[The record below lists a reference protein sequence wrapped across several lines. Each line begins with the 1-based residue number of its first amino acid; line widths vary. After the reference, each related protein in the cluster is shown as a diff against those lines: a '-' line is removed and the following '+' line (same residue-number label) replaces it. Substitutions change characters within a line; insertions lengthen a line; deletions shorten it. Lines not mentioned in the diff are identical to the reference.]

1 MATVTTNVYCDGIKL
16 NVHSLSVDQKINWH
30 HSFRIAVASESL
42 EGKKAV
48 NIDNSVEFL
57 GKIVDIGITSRRT
70 LSGDGLNFKGI
81 VTSVHIDRTFTED
94 NLIIISGYSP
104 TYLLEDGLGCQS
116 FEEKKG
122 DQIFKSVVA
131 NYPANLLNPSAGGNY
146 SSPIPYM
153 VRYKETNF
161 QFLNRL
167 AAMYGE
173 WFYYTGQNL
182 IYGQIQETNQVE
194 ISLGTDLQSY
204 EYGVTMK
211 PANFDWLSYDYTK
224 NNQLSKSSNSYKPT
238 TLNTYSKK
246 ALDVASKSFA
256 GGHKIPTM
264 YDIKE
269 ERQLKERIEISKT
282 NILSDTSTFSGQST
296 NPSLTIGTNLSVFA
310 NNSTTGVFKKVF
322 INRFRVIGVQH
333 HVNQNNDYQNNFEAL
348 PFECTLPPV
357 NPNVFKP
364 EAESQIAVVKENND
378 PQSLGR
384 VRVQFNWQSGNE
396 MTPWI
401 RVSTAHASVDRGFYF
416 TPEIDDQVMVDFE
429 HGNPNRPYIINSMY
443 HSQAKPEFFD
453 PDNNFKS
460 IKTRS
465 GHTILFNDTSGKE
478 SITIKDKKGN
488 RIKLNTAS
496 SSISI
501 STPGT
506 LSLSSKNMKTN
517 VKEDMEIKVEGNMK
531 TEVDIDQEN
540 FVRGNME
547 NLIVG
552 DAKYSSS
559 QNTEIEAYGNLS
571 AKSLQNVEINGLNIE
586 VKGKAS
592 AKMSGPQTEVK
603 GTATLNLEA
612 AGITTIKG
620 LPVKIN

>member
-1 MATVTTNVYCDGIKL
+1 MATVNIQVFCDGKKL
-16 NVHSLSVDQKINWH
+16 NVHSVSVDQKMNWH

-57 GKIVDIGITSRRT
+57 GKIVDIGISPRRQ

-122 DQIFKSVVA
+122 EEIFKSIVA
-131 NYPANLLNPSAGGNY
+131 NYPANLLNPSASGNY
-146 SSPIPYM
+146 SKPIPYM

-194 ISLGTDLQSY
+194 ITLGTDLQSY
-204 EYGVTMK
+204 AYGVTMK
-211 PANFDWLSYDYTK
+211 PTSFEWLAYDYTK
-224 NNQLSKSSNSYKPT
+224 NNQFSKSSNAYQPAG
-238 TLNTYSKK
+238 LDAYGKK
-246 ALDVASKSFA
+246 AHDVAKTNFA

-264 YDIKE
+264 YDIRE

-296 NPSLTIGTNLSVFA
+296 NPSLTIGTNLSVYA
-310 NNSTTGVFKKVF
+310 NNNTTGVFKKVF

-333 HVNQNNDYQNNFEAL
+333 HVNQNKDYQNNFEAL

-364 EAESQIAVVKENND
+364 EAESHVAVVKENHD
-378 PQSLGR
+378 PDGLGR
-384 VRVQFNWQSGNE
+384 IRAQFNWQSGKE

-401 RVSTAHASVDRGFYF
+401 RVVTSSAAGGRGMYF
-416 TPEIDDQVMVDFE
+416 VPEKDDEVLVDFE
-429 HGNPNRPYIINSMY
+429 QGNPDKPYVSGALF
-443 HSQAKPEFFD
+443 HGKAKPTWGQSE
-453 PDNNFKS
+453 NNTKAL
-460 IKTRS
+460 KTR
-465 GHTILFNDTSGKE
+465 GGNTILLNDERDKE
-478 SITIKDKKGN
+478 SITITDKKGN
-488 RIKLNTAS
+488 SITIDTAKN
-496 SSISI
+496 SISI
-501 STPGT
+501 HSEQDISISSPTSI
-506 LSLSSKNMKTN
+506 SLSSAFIKLEATDIELHTTN
-517 VKEDMEIKVEGNMK
+517 TKV
-531 TEVDIDQEN
+531 I
-540 FVRGNME
+540 
-547 NLIVG
+547 
-552 DAKYSSS
+552 
-559 QNTEIEAYGNLS
+559 
-571 AKSLQNVEINGLNIE
+571 
-586 VKGKAS
+586 AS
-592 AKMSGPQTEVK
+592 TDFTAQSG
-603 GTATLNLEA
+603 ASTLNLTSKE
-612 AGITTIKG
+612 ITTDATTVSIKG
-620 LPVKIN
+620 KNTNISATKLTSNSTGDTTISGAIVKLNS

>member
-1 MATVTTNVYCDGIKL
+1 MATVTANVYCDGKKL

-30 HSFRIAVASESL
+30 HSFRIAFASESL

-94 NLIIISGYSP
+94 NLIIVSGYSP

-122 DQIFKSVVA
+122 DQIFKDIVA
-131 NYPANLLNPSAGGNY
+131 NYPANLLNPSASGNY
-146 SSPIPYM
+146 SNPIPYM
-153 VRYKETNF
+153 VRYKETSY
-161 QFLNRL
+161 QFLSRL

-173 WFYYTGQNL
+173 WMYYNGQNL

-194 ISLGTDLQSY
+194 ITLGTDLQSY

-238 TLNTYSKK
+238 TLNAYSKK

-282 NILSDTSTFSGQST
+282 NILSDTSTFSGQCT
-296 NPSLTIGTNLSVFA
+296 NPSITIGSNLSVYA
-310 NNSTTGVFKKVF
+310 SNNITGVFKKVF
-322 INRFRVIGVQH
+322 IDRFRVIGVQH
-333 HVNQNNDYQNNFEAL
+333 HVNQNKDYQNNFEAL

-364 EAESQIAVVKENND
+364 EAEKHIAIVKENND
-378 PQSLGR
+378 PEKIGR
-384 VRVQFNWQSGNE
+384 VRVQFNWQSGNDL
-396 MTPWI
+396 TPWV
-401 RVSTAHASVDRGFYF
+401 RVSTGHASGDRGIYF
-416 TPEIDDQVMVDFE
+416 TPEIGDEVMVDFE
-429 HGNPNRPYIINSMY
+429 QANPNQPYVCDTLY
-443 HSQAKPEFFD
+443 HGKTKPEWAD
-453 PDNNFKS
+453 PDNNLKA

-465 GHTILFNDTSGKE
+465 GHTILLDDT
-478 SITIKDKKGN
+478 DGN
-488 RIKLNTAS
+488 EV
-496 SSISI
+496 ISI
-501 STPGT
+501 SDKSNNLLKFDTKEKT
-506 LSLSSKNMKTN
+506 ITISSEKKLILESEEIEITASKNMK
-517 VKEDMEIKVEGNMK
+517 VKAGSNMDVSASKNMK
-531 TEVDIDQEN
+531 QKAN
-540 FVRGNME
+540 
-547 NLIVG
+547 
-552 DAKYSSS
+552 
-559 QNTEIEAYGNLS
+559 
-571 AKSLQNVEINGLNIE
+571 NVEVGAANKL
-586 VKGKAS
+586 
-592 AKMSGPQTEVK
+592 KMSGDMGAELITNMKVEISGKTGASLTSDVSTEVGGNAK
-603 GTATLNLEA
+603 LDLKST
-612 AGITTIKG
+612 GITQLKG
-620 LPVKIN
+620 SLVKIN

>member
-122 DQIFKSVVA
+122 DQIFKSIVA

-238 TLNTYSKK
+238 TLNAYSKK

-282 NILSDTSTFSGQST
+282 NILSDTSTFSGQCT
-296 NPSLTIGTNLSVFA
+296 NPSITIGSNLSVYA
-310 NNSTTGVFKKVF
+310 SNNITGVFKKIF
-322 INRFRVIGVQH
+322 IDRFRVIGVQH
-333 HVNQNNDYQNNFEAL
+333 HVNQNKDYQNNFEAL

-364 EAESQIAVVKENND
+364 EAEKHIAIVKENND
-378 PQSLGR
+378 PDKLGR
-384 VRVQFNWQSGNE
+384 VRVQFNWQSGNDL
-396 MTPWI
+396 TPWV
-401 RVSTAHASVDRGFYF
+401 RVSTGHASGDRGIYF
-416 TPEIDDQVMVDFE
+416 TPEIGDEVMVDFE
-429 HGNPNRPYIINSMY
+429 QANPNQPYVCDTLY
-443 HSQAKPEFFD
+443 HGKTKPEWAD
-453 PDNNFKS
+453 PDNNFKA

-465 GHTILFNDTSGKE
+465 GHAILLDDT
-478 SITIKDKKGN
+478 DGN
-488 RIKLNTAS
+488 EV
-496 SSISI
+496 ISI
-501 STPGT
+501 SDKSNNLLKFDTKEKT
-506 LSLSSKNMKTN
+506 ITISSEKKLILESEEIEITASKNMKLKAGSNMN
-517 VKEDMEIKVEGNMK
+517 VSAAKNMK
-531 TEVDIDQEN
+531 QKAN
-540 FVRGNME
+540 
-547 NLIVG
+547 
-552 DAKYSSS
+552 
-559 QNTEIEAYGNLS
+559 
-571 AKSLQNVEINGLNIE
+571 NVEVGAANKL
-586 VKGKAS
+586 
-592 AKMSGPQTEVK
+592 KMSGDMGAELITNMKVEISGKTGASLTSDVSTEVGGNAK
-603 GTATLNLEA
+603 LDLKST
-612 AGITTIKG
+612 GITQLKG
-620 LPVKIN
+620 SLVKIN

>member
-57 GKIVDIGITSRRT
+57 GKIVDIEITSRRT

-104 TYLLEDGLGCQS
+104 TYLLEDGLGCRS

-122 DQIFKSVVA
+122 DQIFKDLVA
-131 NYPANLLNPSAGGNY
+131 NYPANLLNPSASGNY
-146 SSPIPYM
+146 SNPIPYM
-153 VRYKETNF
+153 VRYKETSY
-161 QFLNRL
+161 QFLSRL

-173 WFYYTGQNL
+173 WMYYNGQKL

-211 PANFDWLSYDYTK
+211 PANFDWLSYDYTR
-224 NNQLSKSSNSYKPT
+224 NNQLSKSSNSYKPA
-238 TLNTYSKK
+238 TLNAYSKK

-269 ERQLKERIEISKT
+269 ERKLKERIEISKT
-282 NILSDTSTFSGQST
+282 TILSNTSTLTGQST
-296 NPSLTIGTNLSVFA
+296 NPSITIATNLKLNA
-310 NNSTTGVFKKVF
+310 NNKGSKTF
-322 INRFRVIGVQH
+322 IGRFRITGVQH
-333 HVNQNNDYQNNFEAL
+333 YVNQNKDYTNHFEAL
-348 PFECTLPPV
+348 PFECTIPPA

-364 EAESQIAVVKENND
+364 EAESQVAVVKDNED
-378 PQSLGR
+378 PDKLGR
-384 VRVQFNWQSGNE
+384 IRVQFNWQSGKE

-401 RVSTAHASVDRGFYF
+401 RIAKNHAGMDDEQGSYGFYF
-416 TPEIDDQVMVDFE
+416 VPEKDDEVYVDFE
-429 HGNPNRPYIINSMY
+429 QSNPDRPYMIGAKYHGNV
-443 HSQAKPEFFD
+443 APEWGAD
-453 PDNNFKS
+453 PKDNNQKA

-465 GHTILFNDTSGKE
+465 GHTILLNDEKGKE
-478 SITIKDKKGN
+478 SITISDKEGDSITIDTKGKTISISSKKD
-488 RIKLNTAS
+488 ISISAT
-496 SSISI
+496 SSISLSAEKI
-501 STPGT
+501 SINASDSLEMSGATSA
-506 LSLSSKNMKTN
+506 SLSSQTTSVSGSSEASLTSDAN
-517 VKEDMEIKVEGNMK
+517 VVINGKAKVAIDSNGEVIATGLAKSTLSSSGVTSVEGTLVK
-531 TEVDIDQEN
+531 
-540 FVRGNME
+540 
-547 NLIVG
+547 
-552 DAKYSSS
+552 
-559 QNTEIEAYGNLS
+559 
-571 AKSLQNVEINGLNIE
+571 LN
-586 VKGKAS
+586 
-592 AKMSGPQTEVK
+592 
-603 GTATLNLEA
+603 
-612 AGITTIKG
+612 
-620 LPVKIN
+620 

>member
-1 MATVTTNVYCDGIKL
+1 MATVTANVYCDGKKL

-94 NLIIISGYSP
+94 NLIIVSGYSP

-122 DQIFKSVVA
+122 DQIFKDIVA
-131 NYPANLLNPSAGGNY
+131 NYPANLLNPSASGNY
-146 SSPIPYM
+146 SNPIPYM
-153 VRYKETNF
+153 VRYKETSY
-161 QFLNRL
+161 QFLSRL

-173 WFYYTGQNL
+173 WMYYNGQNL

-194 ISLGTDLQSY
+194 ITLGTDLQSY

-238 TLNTYSKK
+238 TLNAYSKK

-282 NILSDTSTFSGQST
+282 NILSDTSTFSGQCT
-296 NPSLTIGTNLSVFA
+296 NPSITIGSNLSVYA
-310 NNSTTGVFKKVF
+310 SNNITGVFKKVF
-322 INRFRVIGVQH
+322 IDRFRVIGVQH
-333 HVNQNNDYQNNFEAL
+333 HVNQNKDYQNNFEAL

-364 EAESQIAVVKENND
+364 EAEKHIAIVKENND
-378 PQSLGR
+378 PEKIGR
-384 VRVQFNWQSGNE
+384 VRVQFNWQSGNDL
-396 MTPWI
+396 TPWV
-401 RVSTAHASVDRGFYF
+401 RVSTGHASGDRGIYF
-416 TPEIDDQVMVDFE
+416 TPEIGDEVMVDFE
-429 HGNPNRPYIINSMY
+429 QANPNQPYVCDTLY
-443 HSQAKPEFFD
+443 HGKTKPEWAD
-453 PDNNFKS
+453 PDNNLKA

-465 GHTILFNDTSGKE
+465 GHTILLDDT
-478 SITIKDKKGN
+478 DGN
-488 RIKLNTAS
+488 EV
-496 SSISI
+496 ISI
-501 STPGT
+501 SDKSNNLLKFDTKEKT
-506 LSLSSKNMKTN
+506 ITISSEKKLILESEEIEITASKNMK
-517 VKEDMEIKVEGNMK
+517 VKAGSNMDVSASKNMK
-531 TEVDIDQEN
+531 QKAN
-540 FVRGNME
+540 
-547 NLIVG
+547 
-552 DAKYSSS
+552 
-559 QNTEIEAYGNLS
+559 
-571 AKSLQNVEINGLNIE
+571 NVEVGAANKL
-586 VKGKAS
+586 
-592 AKMSGPQTEVK
+592 KMSGDMGAELITNMKVEISGKTGASLTSDVSTEVGGNAK
-603 GTATLNLEA
+603 LDLKST
-612 AGITTIKG
+612 GITQLKG
-620 LPVKIN
+620 SLVKIN

>member
-1 MATVTTNVYCDGIKL
+1 MATVTANVYCDGKKL

-122 DQIFKSVVA
+122 EEIFKSIVA
-131 NYPANLLNPSAGGNY
+131 NYPANLLNPSAAGNY
-146 SSPIPYM
+146 TTAIPYM

-194 ISLGTDLQSY
+194 ITLGTDLQSY

-238 TLNTYSKK
+238 TLNAYSKK

-282 NILSDTSTFSGQST
+282 NILSDTSTFSGQCT
-296 NPSLTIGTNLSVFA
+296 NPSITIGSNLSVYA
-310 NNSTTGVFKKVF
+310 SNNITGVFKKIF
-322 INRFRVIGVQH
+322 IDRFRVIGVQH
-333 HVNQNNDYQNNFEAL
+333 HVNQNKDYQNNFEAL

-364 EAESQIAVVKENND
+364 EAEKHIAIVKENND
-378 PQSLGR
+378 PDKLGR
-384 VRVQFNWQSGNE
+384 VRVQFNWQSGNDL
-396 MTPWI
+396 TPWV
-401 RVSTAHASVDRGFYF
+401 RVSTGHASGDRGIYF
-416 TPEIDDQVMVDFE
+416 TPEIGDEVMVDFE
-429 HGNPNRPYIINSMY
+429 QANPNQPYVCDTLY
-443 HSQAKPEFFD
+443 HGKTKPEWAD
-453 PDNNFKS
+453 PDNNFKA

-465 GHTILFNDTSGKE
+465 GHTILLDDT
-478 SITIKDKKGN
+478 DGN
-488 RIKLNTAS
+488 EV
-496 SSISI
+496 ISI
-501 STPGT
+501 SDKSNNLLKFDTKEKT
-506 LSLSSKNMKTN
+506 ITISSEKKLILESEEIEITASKNMKLKAGSNMN
-517 VKEDMEIKVEGNMK
+517 VSAAKNMK
-531 TEVDIDQEN
+531 QKAN
-540 FVRGNME
+540 
-547 NLIVG
+547 
-552 DAKYSSS
+552 
-559 QNTEIEAYGNLS
+559 
-571 AKSLQNVEINGLNIE
+571 NVEVGAANKL
-586 VKGKAS
+586 
-592 AKMSGPQTEVK
+592 KMSGDMGAELITNMKVEISGKTGASLTSDVSTEVGGNAK
-603 GTATLNLEA
+603 LDLKST
-612 AGITTIKG
+612 GITQLKG
-620 LPVKIN
+620 SLVKIN